1 MELQPLLS
9 SPISRPSSFSLQ
21 VQRKNHG
28 ILEFSDFFQFS
39 FYTPIFQTFI
49 RAECPLFC
57 LYLGNWRLNIK
68 PLIHEIPASQGT
80 LQPCSHCTPS
90 PKRPHC
96 STGEMVILLRLF
108 QLFFEQSIY
117 TACSVFFVS
126 FLSLRFV
133 YASFWPTSN
142 KLSLI
147 TINTQDRSP
156 VDTRFSASPSDSIP
170 SAQAKISKFPFLI

>member
-1 MELQPLLS
+1 MVFSNFQIFSNFPSTLQ
-9 SPISRPSSFSLQ
+9 F
-21 VQRKNHG
+21 
-28 ILEFSDFFQFS
+28 
-39 FYTPIFQTFI
+39 FQTFI

-90 PKRPHC
+90 PKRPHR
-96 STGEMVILLRLF
+96 STGEMVILLPLF

-147 TINTQDRSP
+147 IINTQDRSP

-170 SAQAKISKFPFLI
+170 SAQAKNLEIPFSNLIFAYFSFL